1 MNSNLGSIVSAKSI
15 INKIE
20 REKELGTYKPTE
32 RIKMKKHRSK
42 KWKNGKK

>member
-1 MNSNLGSIVSAKSI
+1 MNSNLGSIVSVKSI

-20 REKELGTYKPTE
+20 HEKELGTYNPTE

>member
-1 MNSNLGSIVSAKSI
+1 MNSNLGFIVSIKSI

-20 REKELGTYKPTE
+20 REKELGTYKPTKK
-32 RIKMKKHRSK
+32 IKMKKHRSK

>member
-1 MNSNLGSIVSAKSI
+1 MNSNLGFIVSIKSI

-20 REKELGTYKPTE
+20 REKKLGTYNPTE
-32 RIKMKKHRSK
+32 RIKMKKHLSK

>member
-1 MNSNLGSIVSAKSI
+1 MNYNLGSIVSVKSI

-20 REKELGTYKPTE
+20 REKELGTYKPAK
-32 RIKMKKHRSK
+32 RINMKKHRSK